1 MNKKKTDKFRSI
13 LESIRTKLLGDVEK
27 SNQNVRT
34 SEAEQMAD
42 ISDDAARTYNRQL
55 EGEIGNQEWQ
65 RLKQVDL
72 AIQKIEEGEYGI
84 CSQCEEPIPEARLQ
98 VVPFTEFCTQC
109 LSEMEKNPKA
119 TDLNDEET
127 FEEA

>member
-98 VVPFTEFCTQC
+98 VVPFTEFCTNC

-119 TDLNDEET
+119 ISVNDEDP
-127 FEEA
+127 FEEN